1 MSESRRRG
9 LLRLRGLM
17 ERVEAAGEELVAK
30 ADRFNRLDSPD
41 AAPRVAVGFNL
52 FQTPEPL
59 AGRLAVLLSLAFLD
73 RVPARVLEPS
83 AGLGRLYKAARAQLP
98 DSRFV
103 LVDESP
109 ECARELYEATAA
121 DPNATLRVGDFLT
134 MDAERLGGTF
144 DAVIMNPPFHRGADL
159 MHVFHAHRLLN
170 PGGRLVAVVAG
181 TPKRRESLIA
191 VPGAVWEPLPAG
203 TFKPEGTDVSAAI
216 VVIDKPRAT

>member
-1 MSESRRRG
+1 MSESRQRG
-9 LLRLRGLM
+9 LLRLRSIM

-30 ADRFNRLDSPD
+30 ADRFNKLDSPD

-59 AGRLAVLLSLAFLD
+59 ADLLAALLSVAFPD

-83 AGLGRLYKAARAQLP
+83 AGLGRLYKAGREVFP
-98 DSRFV
+98 DSEFM

-109 ECARELYEATAA
+109 ECARELYGMTAA

-134 MDAERLGGTF
+134 MGADRLGGTF
-144 DAVIMNPPFHRGADL
+144 DAVLMNPPFHRGADL
-159 MHVFHAHRLLN
+159 MHVFHAHRLLA

-181 TPKRRESLIA
+181 TPKRKESLLA

-203 TFKPEGTDVSAAI
+203 TFKSEGTDVAAAI
-216 VVIDKPRAT
+216 VVIDKPRVS